1 MQTATSQ
8 TVMVKKKKSV
18 YNQFYV
24 DILEMYKNS
33 TPKHLFLI

>member
-1 MQTATSQ
+1 
-8 TVMVKKKKSV
+8 MVKKKKKSV

-33 TPKHLFLI
+33 IPKLFSI